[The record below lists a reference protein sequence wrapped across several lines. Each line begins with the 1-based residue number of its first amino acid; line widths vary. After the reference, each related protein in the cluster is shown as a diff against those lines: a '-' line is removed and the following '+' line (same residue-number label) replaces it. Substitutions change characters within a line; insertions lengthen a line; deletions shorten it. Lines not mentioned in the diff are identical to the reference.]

1 MTRSSEQIREAMRS
15 VNIHAR
21 VAFGRHRLV
30 MQEIDRAKVAVNV
43 GLLHHQGA
51 GDPDQQPLG
60 GYLDNEVVRLLS
72 ELKVLRELIEESP
85 QFAEAVEKLVPLH
98 AELEA
103 AEAREA
109 EAATRAQAAQNALEE
124 AEEAARA
131 KLLAKLDSD
140 PSVKAARAQLA
151 ALQPAPAPVDP
162 GLAKARAIAAAT
174 PRLGKPLGELEPDAD
189 PEPVDA
195 DRELIADFHG

>member
-1 MTRSSEQIREAMRS
+1 MTKTSEQIREAMRS

-21 VAFGRHRLV
+21 VTFGRHRLV

-85 QFAEAVEKLVPLH
+85 QFAEATEKLVPLR

-109 EAATRAQAAQNALEE
+109 EAATAAQVAKNALEE
-124 AEEAARA
+124 AEEASPPEAGGE
-131 KLLAKLDSD
+131 DSSG
-140 PSVKAARAQLA
+140 PRCRQSQGRPIQGSPPWSAAR
-151 ALQPAPAPVDP
+151 
-162 GLAKARAIAAAT
+162 
-174 PRLGKPLGELEPDAD
+174 PRT
-189 PEPVDA
+189 
-195 DRELIADFHG
+195 R

>member
-21 VAFGRHRLV
+21 VSFGRHRLV

-43 GLLHHQGA
+43 GLLYHQGA
-51 GDPDQQPLG
+51 GDPDQMPLG
-60 GYLDNEVVRLLS
+60 GYLDNPVVRHLS

-98 AELEA
+98 AELGA

-109 EAATRAQAAQNALEE
+109 EAATAAQVAQNALEE
-124 AEEAARA
+124 AEEAARLRLEA
-131 KLLAKLDSD
+131 KIQAD
-140 PSVKAARAQLA
+140 PAVVKA
-151 ALQPAPAPVDP
+151 
-162 GLAKARAIAAAT
+162 KADLSKVR
-174 PRLGKPLGELEPDAD
+174 RLGQPLD

-195 DRELIADFHG
+195 DRELLADFH